1 MVYTPTYQMAK
12 NFPRECPQV
21 KPIHRKQPLGGREM
35 CWRGSALTSCTLLLD
50 TLQEERNT

>member
-21 KPIHRKQPLGGREM
+21 KLIHRKQPLGGREM